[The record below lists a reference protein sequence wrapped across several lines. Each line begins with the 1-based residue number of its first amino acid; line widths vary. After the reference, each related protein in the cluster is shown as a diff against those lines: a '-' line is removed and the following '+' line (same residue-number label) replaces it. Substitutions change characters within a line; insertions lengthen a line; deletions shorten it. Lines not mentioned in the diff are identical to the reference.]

1 MRKTHLSCAVIAALA
16 SNGVLAQASESKA
29 SIETIEVTATKR
41 TESIQDVPVAV
52 SALSGDALENMG
64 IDNFQDYVE
73 FLPNVVFQGTG
84 PGQNEIYIRGAATTQ
99 SSITLSSVQALQP
112 SVAFYQDEMPVSM
125 AGRNLDIFATDVER
139 VEVLPGPQGTLF
151 GASSQA
157 GTVRLITRKPD
168 HAGFA
173 AGFDTAIA
181 TTKGGEMSNTVE
193 AYINITPTDDLALR
207 VVAYNDKQGGWIDNI
222 ENDPNNGGYIGS
234 AVVIDRISGGYN
246 GLALQGMGVDPVAMD
261 NRREVNGFARSE
273 ASVITPR
280 NSEHVED
287 NFNDAVYAGARFGLS
302 YHINSDWDLLV
313 QHTQQTLDTEGV
325 FAYDPTVGENKALRF
340 QADENSD
347 EFGLTTWT
355 IDGRL
360 DKLDVVYAGGYLDR
374 EIDTLTD
381 YTGYTNGGLYSAYY
395 VCTHYDTPDNPND
408 ARCLDPTKYYKEDT
422 TSTRMTHEFRIDTK
436 FDVPFRITAGL
447 FYDDQEVASVGQFK
461 IASPEIFEN
470 LSGPWNSL
478 AGDRGINSSGGPF
491 SPEISFVNDI
501 THTIEQVAVFGQLE
515 YDLTDTLTAS
525 FGARWYQIDDTYR
538 GATSTRDVTGRLEAY
553 GQGVT
558 DPDVYK
564 DLGLDGQGVVDAID
578 DGQLEVDLLDNDG
591 VLTVDDTI
599 IKVGLDWKASE
610 DLLLFANYSEGF
622 RPPVTNRLG
631 GDAAAN
637 PSGAPAFEN
646 FRVPV
651 YSTTDTL
658 DNYEVGMK
666 GDFLDGILRINA
678 TAYYSEITDLQTS
691 RFDPTNISFLVFTDN
706 VGDAEIKGID
716 ADITWLA
723 TDDLVINSAFS
734 WLDTELTSINPE
746 LEGIAPG
753 VGAKLPYSADFSGNI
768 NARYYFE
775 LDGGQQGFVNASVAY
790 TGDRLAGMVMEA
802 YVMEDATRHIY
813 GVGSGLK
820 IEDEAAV
827 YNGVGYTDANGGTF
841 RGGRYVQESYV
852 ISNVSVGMSDDSW
865 KVELFIDNLF
875 DESAILNIDTQQFTP
890 KVVTNRP
897 RTMGVRFSFDY
908 Y

>member
-1 MRKTHLSCAVIAALA
+1 MRKTHLSCAVLAALA
-16 SNGVLAQASESKA
+16 SGGAFAQTAESKA
-29 SIETIEVTATKR
+29 QFETIEVTATKR

-157 GTVRLITRKPD
+157 GTVRLITKKPD

-222 ENDPNNGGYIGS
+222 ENNPGNGGYIGS
-234 AVVIDRISGGYN
+234 AVVVDRISGGALAGYGADPAEMDSRRIVNN
-246 GLALQGMGVDPVAMD
+246 G
-261 NRREVNGFARSE
+261 
-273 ASVITPR
+273 ITPSTAAVVSPR
-280 NSEHVED
+280 NSQHVED
-287 NFNDAVYAGARFGLS
+287 DFNDAVYAGARFGLS

-313 QHTQQTLDTEGV
+313 QHTQQSLDTEGV
-325 FAYDPTVGENKALRF
+325 FAYDPTVAEDQAIRF

-355 IDGRL
+355 VDGRL
-360 DKLDVVYAGGYLDR
+360 DKLDVVYTGGYLDR
-374 EIDTLTD
+374 EIDTVTD
-381 YTGYTNGGLYSAYY
+381 YTGYTNGGLFSAYY
-395 VCTHYDTPDNPND
+395 LCNHYDTPDNPAD
-408 ARCLDPTKYYKEDT
+408 IRCLDPVKYYKEDT

-436 FDVPFRITAGL
+436 FDAPFRITAGL
-447 FYDDQEVASVGQFK
+447 FYDEQEVATVGQFK
-461 IASPEIFEN
+461 IANTEMTTFGFDN
-470 LSGPWNSL
+470 LQRTLVGNE
-478 AGDRGINSSGGPF
+478 GINSDGGPF
-491 SPEISFVNDI
+491 PSEISFANDI
-501 THTIEQVAVFGQLE
+501 THTIEQIAVFGQME
-515 YDLTDTLTAS
+515 YDITDTLTAS
-525 FGARWYQIDDTYR
+525 LGARWYQIDDIYT
-538 GATSTRDVTGRLEAY
+538 GSTTTVDVTRRVKAFGSM
-553 GQGVT
+553 
-558 DPDVYK
+558 DPDELAAV
-564 DLGLDGQGVVDAID
+564 GLDPDAVAAAVAS
-578 DGQLEVDLLDNDG
+578 GQLEVGDLGSDG

-599 IKVGLDWKASE
+599 FKFGLDWKMSE
-610 DLLLFANYSEGF
+610 DVLFFANYSEGF
-622 RPPVTNRLG
+622 RPPVTNRVG
-631 GDAAAN
+631 GGLSN
-637 PSGAPAFEN
+637 NQSGAFEG
-646 FRVPV
+646 FRIPV

-666 GDFLDGILRINA
+666 GDFLDGIVRINA
-678 TAYYSEITDLQTS
+678 TAYYSEIGELQTS

-706 VGDAEIKGID
+706 VGDAEIKGLD

-723 TDDLVINSAFS
+723 TDDLVVNAAFS
-734 WLDTELTSINPE
+734 MIDTELTRVNPE
-746 LEGIAPG
+746 LEGIAAG
-753 VGAKLPYSADFSGNI
+753 VGSELPYTASFSGNI

-790 TGDRLAGMVMEA
+790 TGDRLAGMVMDA

-813 GVGSGLK
+813 GMGSGLK

-827 YNGVGYTDANGGTF
+827 YEGATFTDADGNAF
-841 RGGRYVQESYV
+841 RGGRYVQESYF

-875 DESAILNIDTQQFTP
+875 DESAILNVDTQQFTP

>member
-193 AYINITPTDDLALR
+193 AYINLTPTDDLALR

-222 ENDPNNGGYIGS
+222 ENDPGNGGYIGS
-234 AVVIDRISGGYN
+234 AVVVDRISGGVLAGYGADPAEMDSRRIVNN
-246 GLALQGMGVDPVAMD
+246 G
-261 NRREVNGFARSE
+261 
-273 ASVITPR
+273 ITPSTAAVVSPR
-280 NSEHVED
+280 NSQHVED
-287 NFNDAVYAGARFGLS
+287 DFNDAVYAGARFGLS

-313 QHTQQTLDTEGV
+313 QHTQQSLDTEGV
-325 FAYDPTVGENKALRF
+325 FAYDPTVAEDQAIRF

-355 IDGRL
+355 VDGRL
-360 DKLDVVYAGGYLDR
+360 DKLDVVYTGGYLDR

-381 YTGYTNGGLYSAYY
+381 YTGYTNGGLFSAYY
-395 VCTHYDTPDNPND
+395 LCNHYDTPDNPAD
-408 ARCLDPTKYYKEDT
+408 IRCLDPVKYYKEDT

-436 FDVPFRITAGL
+436 FDAPFRITAGL
-447 FYDDQEVASVGQFK
+447 FYDEQEVATVGQFK
-461 IASPEIFEN
+461 IANTEMTTFGFDN
-470 LSGPWNSL
+470 LQRTLVGNE
-478 AGDRGINSSGGPF
+478 GINSDGGPF
-491 SPEISFVNDI
+491 PSEISFANDI
-501 THTIEQVAVFGQLE
+501 THKIEQIAVFGQME
-515 YDLTDTLTAS
+515 YDITDSLTAS
-525 FGARWYQIDDTYR
+525 LGARWYQIDDIYT
-538 GATSTRDVTGRLEAY
+538 GSTTTVDVTRRVKAFGSM
-553 GQGVT
+553 
-558 DPDVYK
+558 DPDELAAV
-564 DLGLDGQGVVDAID
+564 GLDPDAVAAAVAS
-578 DGQLEVDLLDNDG
+578 GQLEVGDLGSDG

-599 IKVGLDWKASE
+599 FKFGLDWKVS
-610 DLLLFANYSEGF
+610 DDVLLFTNYSEGF
-622 RPPVTNRLG
+622 RPPVTNRVG
-631 GDAAAN
+631 GGLSN
-637 PSGAPAFEN
+637 NQSGAFEG
-646 FRVPV
+646 FRIPV

-666 GDFLDGILRINA
+666 GDFLDGIVRINA
-678 TAYYSEITDLQTS
+678 TAYYSEIGELQTS

-706 VGDAEIKGID
+706 VGDAEIKGLD

-723 TDDLVINSAFS
+723 TDDLVVNAAFS
-734 WLDTELTSINPE
+734 LIDTELTRVNPE
-746 LEGIAPG
+746 LEGIAAG
-753 VGAKLPYSADFSGNI
+753 VGSELPYTATFSGNI

-790 TGDRLAGMVMEA
+790 TGDRLAGMVMDA

-813 GVGSGLK
+813 GMGSGLK

-827 YNGVGYTDANGGTF
+827 YEGATFTDGDGNAF